1 MQKQLV
7 QAGVVRELG
16 VKRGDQHPSLT
27 SGDGMPLPGGQH
39 LDLRAGALD
48 PRSPDEH
55 GADRIAAEVR
65 DAHIGLE
72 APDLP
77 PERDTAD
84 LDVDEPEGRRKTLD
98 GRSRDHD
105 EAGTR
110 AEHGAAG
117 GVEGDDRLIESGG
130 AHEPAHGRALSAG
143 DDETVEAGQIV
154 RATHFEGTGAETLEH
169 DAMLSEVALEREN
182 AHR

>member
-16 VKRGDQHPSLT
+16 VKRGDQHPSLAG
-27 SGDGMPLPGGQH
+27 GDGMALPGRQH
-39 LDLRAGALD
+39 LDLRADALD
-48 PRSPDEH
+48 PGSADEH

-65 DAHIGLE
+65 DAHVGLE

-77 PERDTAD
+77 SERGTTD
-84 LDVDEPEGRRKTLD
+84 LDVDEPEGRRSTLD
-98 GRSRDHD
+98 GRSRGHD
-105 EAGTR
+105 EAGTG

-130 AHEPAHGRALSAG
+130 DHEPAHGRALSAG

-154 RATHFEGTGAETLEH
+154 RATHFDGTRAP
-169 DAMLSEVALEREN
+169 DARA
-182 AHR
+182 